1 MASTVWRGHLTFGL
15 VSLPVKLYSAARG
28 ETISFNQLHEKD
40 HSRVKNVVYCQ
51 LEDKPI
57 SREEIVKGFE
67 YEKGQYVVVDEEEL
81 KKAAPASARNMEIQ
95 EFVKA
100 ADIDPIYFETSYYM
114 VPDEAGEKPY
124 ALLFEG
130 LRRTGYMGI
139 AKIAMHNRE
148 YVVILRPGERGILM
162 HTMYYAD
169 EVRKVDEFRTDTSL
183 VKDKELSLAQ
193 TLIESLAGS
202 FEPEK
207 YKDTYRENLKALI
220 AAKVEG
226 REIVETPHPEH
237 LAPVVDIMDAL
248 KMSLDRV
255 KKPVRGVKE
264 PAAAAA
270 AQAVQPAP
278 KPKRNRKTA
287 TG

>member
-40 HSRVKNVVYCQ
+40 NSRVKNVVYCQ

-57 SREEIVKGFE
+57 SRDEIVKGFE
-67 YEKGQYVVVDEEEL
+67 YEKGQYVVIDEEDI
-81 KKAAPASARNMEIQ
+81 KKAAPPSARNMEIQ
-95 EFVKA
+95 EFVKSEE
-100 ADIDPIYFETSYYM
+100 IDPVYFETSYYM

-130 LRRTGYMGI
+130 MRRTGYMGI
-139 AKIAMHNRE
+139 AKVAMHNRE
-148 YVVILRPGERGILM
+148 YVVILRPADRGILI

-183 VKDKELSLAQ
+183 VKDKELQLAQ
-193 TLIESLAGS
+193 TLIESLSGP

-226 REIVETPHPEH
+226 REIVEPPHAER

-248 KMSLDRV
+248 RMSLDKV

-264 PAAAAA
+264 PGRAEA
-270 AQAVQPAP
+270 AQEEERAP
-278 KPKRNRKTA
+278 KKRSRKTA